1 MEKVVI
7 IGGGPAGLS
16 AAIYL
21 GRSGLSPLVFAG
33 SPPGG
38 QLMLTSEV
46 ENFPGH
52 QSIYGSQL
60 IEKMRVQASHFGA
73 KIIDQNITKV
83 DLSQSPF
90 LVYSQDKEI
99 KTQSLIIATGAKA
112 LWLNVPGEERLRGKG
127 VSACAT
133 CDGFFFKDKVVAVV
147 GGGDTAME
155 EALTLSKFAKEVYL
169 IHRRDSFRASKIM
182 QERVFKNPK
191 IKIIYNSVVEE
202 ILGEQKVEGIKI
214 KSDSKTGFLATELT
228 SRHSSGPVA
237 SRSTSQSEGSLRR
250 NLAQTSSRSENL
262 VFSLKTDGLFVA
274 IGHKPDTDIFAG
286 QIELDE
292 KGYVITTDRLAME
305 ILKSQITNPQVKPD
319 HASRDKSQ
327 TNSKQQIQNSKRF
340 NNLKIDY
347 WKLFENWKLEI
358 NNYRSATSVPG
369 VFAAGDCVDF
379 RYRQAATAAGSGVEA
394 ALEVERWLE
403 EKL

>member
-46 ENFPGH
+46 ENYPGYE
-52 QSIYGSQL
+52 SILGPQL
-60 IEKMRVQASHFGA
+60 VEKMRAQASRFGA
-73 KIIDQNITKV
+73 KIIDHNITKV

-112 LWLNVPGEERLRGKG
+112 LWLNIPGEERLRGKG

-214 KSDSKTGFLATELT
+214 EIKLPNSKSQIPNNFQILNSKFQKLE
-228 SRHSSGPVA
+228 
-237 SRSTSQSEGSLRR
+237 EKKIE
-250 NLAQTSSRSENL
+250 NWNL
-262 VFSLKTDGLFVA
+262 VLGILPVDGLFVA

-292 KGYVITTDRLAME
+292 KGYVITSTRVME
-305 ILKSQITNPQVKPD
+305 EFTKFK
-319 HASRDKSQ
+319 
-327 TNSKQQIQNSKRF
+327 IQNAKC
-340 NNLKIDY
+340 KITTQN
-347 WKLFENWKLEI
+347 EKLEKI
-358 NNYRSATSVPG
+358 ISQFNLNFNHMTSKEG

-403 EKL
+403 EQ

>member
-21 GRSGLSPLVFAG
+21 ARAGLSPLVFAG

-46 ENFPGH
+46 ENYPGYE
-52 QSIYGSQL
+52 SILGPQL
-60 IEKMRVQASHFGA
+60 IEKMRTQASRFGA
-73 KIIDQNITKV
+73 KIIDQNITKI

-90 LVYSQDKEI
+90 KVYLNDSARHRDFSTTSPPKGGSPKSLSQNQVAASIIAK
-99 KTQSLIIATGAKA
+99 SLIIATGAKA
-112 LWLNVPGEERLRGKG
+112 LWLNVSGEERLRGKG

-133 CDGFFFKDKVVAVV
+133 CDGFFFKDKAVAVV

-191 IKIIYNSVVEE
+191 IKIIYNAVVEE
-202 ILGEQKVEGIKI
+202 ILGKQKVEGIRLKNFQFPISNFQSKSNDSISNENYKI
-214 KSDSKTGFLATELT
+214 
-228 SRHSSGPVA
+228 
-237 SRSTSQSEGSLRR
+237 
-250 NLAQTSSRSENL
+250 ENL
-262 VFSLKTDGLFVA
+262 KVDGLFVA

-292 KGYVITTDRLAME
+292 KGYVITSARVME
-305 ILKSQITNPQVKPD
+305 EFSKLKILTRSVIPLRRKNAKLKIT
-319 HASRDKSQ
+319 
-327 TNSKQQIQNSKRF
+327 IQN
-340 NNLKIDY
+340 
-347 WKLFENWKLEI
+347 EKLEKI
-358 NNYRSATSVPG
+358 ISQFNLNFNHMTSKEG

-403 EKL
+403 EQ